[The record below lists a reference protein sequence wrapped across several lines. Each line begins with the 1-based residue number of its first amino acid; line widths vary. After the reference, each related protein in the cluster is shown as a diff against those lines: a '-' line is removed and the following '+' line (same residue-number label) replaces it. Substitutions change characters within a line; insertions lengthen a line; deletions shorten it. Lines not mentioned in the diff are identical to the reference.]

1 VLNRTKGVPRVGDIL
16 IPYSIKSPN
25 HFTKFFIPEIEALF
39 QASDRILR
47 VDAFGISS

>member
-1 VLNRTKGVPRVGDIL
+1 VLNRTKEVPRVGDIL
-16 IPYSIKSPN
+16 IPYSVRSPD

-39 QASDRILR
+39 QAGDRILR